1 MGSVMAENCNQEVR
15 IQAWGQFAVGAQRRS
30 EGLYPVET
38 RRFPLLEG
46 LKHIL
51 RSFFGIDP
59 AGATCEVE
67 EFLRKLKGS
76 MLESG

>member
-1 MGSVMAENCNQEVR
+1 MH
-15 IQAWGQFAVGAQRRS
+15 
-30 EGLYPVET
+30 PVET

-46 LKHIL
+46 LTNIL

-59 AGATCEVE
+59 AGATREVE

-76 MLESG
+76 MPESG